1 MNLDNLRDTI
11 QNISLYDVK
20 AAVRKA
26 QNGELSL
33 SPPVP
38 LCRAECSILNFQW
51 TTFNEVVKIVVMNY
65 TEMEAKVLF
74 RQTFVWGWREWLE

>member
-26 QNGELSL
+26 QNGELSSS
-33 SPPVP
+33 SPTFAPMP
-38 LCRAECSILNFQW
+38 GQECFILNFQW
-51 TTFNEVVKIVVMNY
+51 ATVNEVARIVVMNY

-74 RQTFVWGWREWLE
+74 C